1 MTDRAQ
7 KISTDEV
14 GYVAKLARLELS
26 ETEMKDFTNVLN
38 DILTYMDK
46 LREIDTAN
54 VEPMTHAIP
63 NENVMREDIVVP
75 SAASAAIIGG
85 APDAKGT
92 LLRVPKVIE

>member
-1 MTDRAQ
+1 MGERTE
-7 KISTDEV
+7 KITTNEV
-14 GYVAKLARLELS
+14 EYVAKLARLELS
-26 ETEMKDFTNVLN
+26 EDDKKGFTDVLN

-46 LREIDTAN
+46 LREIDTAD

-63 NENVMREDIVVP
+63 NENVMREDTVVP
-75 SAASAAIIGG
+75 SGDSAAIVAG

>member
-1 MTDRAQ
+1 MADRTQ
-7 KISTDEV
+7 KITAKEV

-26 ETEMKDFTNVLN
+26 EQETKGFTDVLN
-38 DILTYMDK
+38 DILTYMDT
-46 LREIDTAN
+46 LREIDTTN

-63 NENVMREDIVVP
+63 NTNVMREDIVRP
-75 SAASAAIIGG
+75 SGDAAAIIGN

>member
-1 MTDRAQ
+1 MADRTQ
-7 KISTDEV
+7 KITAKEV

-26 ETEMKDFTNVLN
+26 EQDTKGFTDVLN
-38 DILTYMDK
+38 DILTYMDT
-46 LREIDTAN
+46 LREIDTTN

-63 NENVMREDIVVP
+63 NTNVMREDIVLP
-75 SAASAAIIGG
+75 SGDSAAIIGN